1 MCARPQARWRLPF
14 RSSGFSC
21 HLFVYLIL
29 ETKQAFPS
37 NMRNGSHNIYVSEY
51 NIQRSSIHISMRARF
66 LSSFLF
72 ARQSK
77 AKNLAGRLIC
87 LPSTEFFL
95 AIWENFLVGFPF
107 KTLST
112 WRSCTSNLNSQK
124 IRLLSMNSLMKL
136 WKFIFKYKR
145 SLIATLFFFFKY
157 EMVS

>member
-1 MCARPQARWRLPF
+1 MATYELPHVKQNYWEMDGCRHDFHSIKCILCARPQARWRLPF

-37 NMRNGSHNIYVSEY
+37 NMRNGSHNIY
-51 NIQRSSIHISMRARF
+51 
-66 LSSFLF
+66 
-72 ARQSK
+72 
-77 AKNLAGRLIC
+77 AKNLARWLIC

-112 WRSCTSNLNSQK
+112 
-124 IRLLSMNSLMKL
+124 
-136 WKFIFKYKR
+136 
-145 SLIATLFFFFKY
+145 
-157 EMVS
+157 